1 MKKAVLALAL
11 AGLLSLGAFAVGCDS
26 GSTGG
31 NTGGTNVDQD
41 KDSGPNNDQGGEQD
55 KDKEE
60 QPAERKLRVLEK
72 DFKYTV
78 RTKEF
83 PVKYDDIEIFG
94 QLWEPKEK
102 GKYPLVILSHGFNGH
117 YTDFPL
123 ECKRLAERGYVAYA
137 FDFCGAQQGG
147 KSTGRTADTY
157 TPLTMKED
165 VINIVQTLTKQLSE
179 VDKTQVFLFGGSQGG
194 FVTALA
200 AADERVKDVVSA
212 IALYFPAFNI
222 PDDWHGKP
230 EVKTSLM
237 GYFIGADFIK
247 SRPLCHHRELQ
258 EGRLHRLG
266 RQGCPRRE
274 EVYRQGQGDVRGQGG
289 IDRAPRSGTR
299 LWRRGSHE
307 GRRYRPC
314 LPRSENVRNSLNG
327 LIEKYNFYSKTG
339 AAA

>member
-31 NTGGTNVDQD
+31 NTGGTNVEQD
-41 KDSGPNNDQGGEQD
+41 KDSDPNNDQGGEQD

-78 RTKEF
+78 TTEEF
-83 PVKYDDIEIFG
+83 PVKYGDIEIFG

-117 YTDFPL
+117 YTDFPT
-123 ECKRLAERGYVAYA
+123 ECRRLAERGYVAYA

-165 VINIVQTLTKQLSE
+165 LINIVQTLTKRLSE
-179 VDKTQVFLFGGSQGG
+179 VDSTQVFLFGGSQGG

-200 AADERVKDVVSA
+200 AADDRVKDLVSA

-230 EVKTSLM
+230 EKKTDLM
-237 GYFIGADFIK
+237 GYYIGADFIK
-247 SRPLCHHRELQ
+247 SVQDLDPYALIGNFKKDVCIVWGDQDALVAKKYIDKAMETYGDKAELTVIP
-258 EGRLHRLG
+258 GAGHG
-266 RQGCPRRE
+266 FG
-274 EVYRQGQGDVRGQGG
+274 
-289 IDRAPRSGTR
+289 
-299 LWRRGSHE
+299 
-307 GRRYRPC
+307 
-314 LPRSENVRNSLNG
+314 
-327 LIEKYNFYSKTG
+327 G
-339 AAA
+339 AALTTAVDTVLAFLEARTYETV